1 MIPEFAIRE
10 WSETVSWIESE
21 QVEQDLLICRTL
33 TEIYKDEY
41 LASHLAFRGGTAL
54 HKLYLS
60 PQSRYSEDID
70 LVQVKAEP
78 IKETYDRIREVLSF
92 LGEPK
97 VRQKRNNNTLIFRM
111 ESEMP
116 PVVPI
121 HLKVEINCKE
131 HFNVLPMQEIPF
143 SVTNKWYSGECNVLT
158 YQLEELIGTKLRAL
172 YQRSKGRDLYDLYKA
187 LTIREI
193 NIEKVLNCYNAYM
206 DFVVDH
212 TPTYKEFIINL
223 ENKMQDDEFL
233 GDTRQLLRS
242 DEDFSPQEGY
252 KVVRALL
259 IDRLKK

>member
-1 MIPEFAIRE
+1 
-10 WSETVSWIESE
+10 
-21 QVEQDLLICRTL
+21 LLICRTL